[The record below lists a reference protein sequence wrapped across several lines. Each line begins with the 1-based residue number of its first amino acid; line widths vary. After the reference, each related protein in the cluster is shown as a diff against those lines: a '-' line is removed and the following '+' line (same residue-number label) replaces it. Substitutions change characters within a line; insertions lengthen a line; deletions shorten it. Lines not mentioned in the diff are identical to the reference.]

1 MKLSKNF
8 TLQEMVHSYTAV
20 KKGLLNEPNEAQI
33 ENIRILC
40 ENVLQ
45 PLRDALGPIYIS
57 SGFRSVELNTAIGGS
72 SSSQHCALKGAASD
86 IDMGKRNAE
95 VFNYIKDHLVWDQL
109 IAEGVDSGG
118 NMNWVHVSYNEKHN
132 RKQILIA
139 VFEKGKKVKYL
150 PYSEELFKSIYG

>member
-1 MKLSKNF
+1 
-8 TLQEMVHSYTAV
+8 MVHSYTAV

-33 ENIRILC
+33 ENLRILC

-95 VFNYIKDHLVWDQL
+95 VFNYIKDHLVWDQM
-109 IAEGVDSGG
+109 IWEFGDDENPS
-118 NMNWVHVSYNEKHN
+118 WVHVSYNEGHN
-132 RKQILIA
+132 RKQILKAI
-139 VFEKGKKVKYL
+139 KQGGKTKYIQ
-150 PYSEELFKSIYG
+150 F

>member
-1 MKLSKNF
+1 MKLSKNV

-33 ENIRILC
+33 ENLRILC

-95 VFNYIKDHLVWDQL
+95 VFNYIKDHLVWDQM
-109 IAEGVDSGG
+109 IWEFGDDENPS
-118 NMNWVHVSYNEKHN
+118 WVHVSYNEGHN
-132 RKQILIA
+132 RKQILKAI
-139 VFEKGKKVKYL
+139 KQGGRTKYIQ
-150 PYSEELFKSIYG
+150 F

>member
-95 VFNYIKDHLVWDQL
+95 VFNYIKDHLVWDQM
-109 IAEGVDSGG
+109 IWEFGDDENPS
-118 NMNWVHVSYNEKHN
+118 WVHVSYNEGHN
-132 RKQILIA
+132 RKQILKAI
-139 VFEKGKKVKYL
+139 KQGGKTKYIQ
-150 PYSEELFKSIYG
+150 F

>member
-1 MKLSKNF
+1 MRLSKNF

-20 KKGLLNEPNEAQI
+20 KKGILNEPNEAQI
-33 ENIRILC
+33 ENLRILC

-45 PLRDALGPIYIS
+45 PLRDALGPIHIS
-57 SGFRSVELNTAIGGS
+57 SGFRSVKLNTAIGGS

-109 IAEGVDSGG
+109 IWEFGTDENPS
-118 NMNWVHVSYNEKHN
+118 WVHVSYNEGHN
-132 RKQILIA
+132 RKQILKAI
-139 VFEKGKKVKYL
+139 KQGGKTKYIQ
-150 PYSEELFKSIYG
+150 F

>member
-1 MKLSKNF
+1 MRLSKNF

-33 ENIRILC
+33 ENLRILC

-45 PLRDALGPIYIS
+45 PLRDALGPIHIS

-95 VFNYIKDHLVWDQL
+95 VFNYIKENLEWDQL
-109 IAEGVDSGG
+109 IWEFGTDENPS
-118 NMNWVHVSYNEKHN
+118 WVHVSYNEGHN
-132 RKQILIA
+132 RKQILKAI
-139 VFEKGKKVKYL
+139 KQGGKTRYIN
-150 PYSEELFKSIYG
+150 F

>member
-33 ENIRILC
+33 ENLRILC

-95 VFNYIKDHLVWDQL
+95 VFNYIKDHLVWDQM
-109 IAEGVDSGG
+109 IWEFGDDENPS
-118 NMNWVHVSYNEKHN
+118 WVHVSYNEGHN
-132 RKQILIA
+132 RKQILKAI
-139 VFEKGKKVKYL
+139 KQGGKTKYIQ
-150 PYSEELFKSIYG
+150 F

>member
-33 ENIRILC
+33 ENLRILC

-95 VFNYIKDHLVWDQL
+95 VFNYIKDHLVWDQM
-109 IAEGVDSGG
+109 IWEFGDDENPS
-118 NMNWVHVSYNEKHN
+118 WVHVSYNEGHN
-132 RKQILIA
+132 RKQILKAI
-139 VFEKGKKVKYL
+139 KQGGRTKYIQ
-150 PYSEELFKSIYG
+150 FW

>member
-1 MKLSKNF
+1 MRLSKNF

-33 ENIRILC
+33 ENLRILC

-45 PLRDALGPIYIS
+45 PLRDALGPIHIS

-95 VFNYIKDHLVWDQL
+95 VFNYIKENLEWDQL
-109 IAEGVDSGG
+109 IWEFGTDENPS
-118 NMNWVHVSYNEKHN
+118 WVHVSYNEGHN
-132 RKQILIA
+132 RKQILKA
-139 VFEKGKKVKYL
+139 VKQAGRTKYL
-150 PYSEELFKSIYG
+150 QM

>member
-1 MKLSKNF
+1 MRLSNNF

-20 KKGLLNEPNEAQI
+20 KKGILNEPNEAQI
-33 ENIRILC
+33 ENMRILC

-45 PLRDALGPIYIS
+45 PLRDALGPIHIR

-95 VFNYIKDHLVWDQL
+95 VFNYIKENLEWDQL
-109 IAEGVDSGG
+109 IWEFGTDENPS
-118 NMNWVHVSYNEKHN
+118 WVHVSYHEGHN
-132 RKQILIA
+132 RKQILKA
-139 VFEKGKKVKYL
+139 VKQAGRTKYL
-150 PYSEELFKSIYG
+150 PM

>member
-33 ENIRILC
+33 ENLRILC

-95 VFNYIKDHLVWDQL
+95 VFNYIKDHLVWDQM
-109 IAEGVDSGG
+109 IWEFGDDENPS
-118 NMNWVHVSYNEKHN
+118 WVHVSYNEGNN
-132 RKQILIA
+132 RKQILKAIKQGGRTRYIN
-139 VFEKGKKVKYL
+139 F
-150 PYSEELFKSIYG
+150 

>member
-33 ENIRILC
+33 ENLRILC

-86 IDMGKRNAE
+86 IDVGKRNAE
-95 VFNYIKDHLVWDQL
+95 VFNYIKDHLVWDQM
-109 IAEGVDSGG
+109 IWEFGDDENPS
-118 NMNWVHVSYNEKHN
+118 WVHVSYNEGHN
-132 RKQILIA
+132 RKQILKAI
-139 VFEKGKKVKYL
+139 KQGGKTKYIQ
-150 PYSEELFKSIYG
+150 F

>member
-33 ENIRILC
+33 ENLRILC

-95 VFNYIKDHLVWDQL
+95 VFNYIKDHLVWDQM
-109 IAEGVDSGG
+109 IWEFGDDENPS
-118 NMNWVHVSYNEKHN
+118 WVHVSYNEGHN
-132 RKQILIA
+132 RKQILKAI
-139 VFEKGKKVKYL
+139 KQGGKTKYIQ
-150 PYSEELFKSIYG
+150 FW

>member
-57 SGFRSVELNTAIGGS
+57 SGFRSVELNRAIGGS

-86 IDMGKRNAE
+86 IDIGKRNAE
-95 VFNYIKDHLVWDQL
+95 VFNYIKENLEWDQM
-109 IAEGVDSGG
+109 IWEFGDDENPS
-118 NMNWVHVSYNEKHN
+118 WVHVSYNEGHN
-132 RKQILIA
+132 RKQILKAI
-139 VFEKGKKVKYL
+139 KQGGKTKYIQ
-150 PYSEELFKSIYG
+150 F